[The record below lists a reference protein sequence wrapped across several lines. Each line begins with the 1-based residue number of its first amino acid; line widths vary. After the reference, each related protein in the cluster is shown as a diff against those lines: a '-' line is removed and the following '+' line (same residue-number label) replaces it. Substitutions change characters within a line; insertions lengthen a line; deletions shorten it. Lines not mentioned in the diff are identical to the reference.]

1 MGSNNIQKIIVLL
14 GKHVT
19 NLNYTL
25 KSIKLD
31 DIIDFICFDYKG
43 PIIIANKDT
52 LPSDLSTVERYFK
65 NTEFLDSN
73 GIQYAC
79 LSQSKSYL
87 KILGKLYN
95 IKGTNTSISLSVVET
110 IIKTTYIFDNIHI
123 VSVTNFIQLIS
134 PQPVDR
140 FSQTKL
146 CWKTPNEGYPHIC
159 GMYKSNN
166 ERLRYQAISSCK
178 SFVC

>member
-14 GKHVT
+14 GKHVI

-43 PIIIANKDT
+43 PIITANKVT

-79 LSQSKSYL
+79 LS
-87 KILGKLYN
+87 
-95 IKGTNTSISLSVVET
+95 
-110 IIKTTYIFDNIHI
+110 
-123 VSVTNFIQLIS
+123 
-134 PQPVDR
+134 
-140 FSQTKL
+140 
-146 CWKTPNEGYPHIC
+146 
-159 GMYKSNN
+159 
-166 ERLRYQAISSCK
+166 
-178 SFVC
+178 